1 MTVNCLSDRVKTNIE
16 KVGCKI
22 RKTDWLLKISALR
35 PSKSSKPVAICIY
48 KHHQYIVSDS
58 AGVTFTALY
67 HSILLITALTHS

>member
-48 KHHQYIVSDS
+48 KHHQYDS